1 MYWHVK
7 KKLKSKEVIKILQAA
22 QYLKDIASYS
32 DNNVDY
38 HSLERL
44 GLHKFLMPDSGVFDL
59 GYDIEKMVH
68 KKIAKDYNKDR
79 KRQKKLERRRQEQLK
94 QHEEN
99 TKNTKPIST
108 MEDSGF
114 INMEEEA

>member
-7 KKLKSKEVIKILQAA
+7 RKLKSKEVIKILQAA

-38 HSLERL
+38 HSLECL

-59 GYDIEKMVH
+59 GYDLEKMVH

-79 KRQKKLERRRQEQLK
+79 KRKKKLERRRQELLK
-94 QHEEN
+94 QR
-99 TKNTKPIST
+99 
-108 MEDSGF
+108 
-114 INMEEEA
+114 EEEQEETNSQPF

>member
-1 MYWHVK
+1 MYWHTK

-44 GLHKFLMPDSGVFDL
+44 GLHKFLTPDSGVFDL
-59 GYDIEKMVH
+59 GYDLEKMVH
-68 KKIAKDYNKDR
+68 KKIAKDYNNER
-79 KRQKKLERRRQEQLK
+79 KRQKKLEKSRQELRK
-94 QHEEN
+94 QHEDN
-99 TKNTKPIST
+99 NQP
-108 MEDSGF
+108 F
-114 INMEEEA
+114 